1 METNSKKRYGTS
13 VVSVYS
19 SDPINFPF
27 ITKEEAL
34 ETNPHFIVE
43 IEITKGKVK
52 KELYPVACDIE
63 IMSRERVDAYTRRGK
78 DVENNKLIRDL
89 KDETTWIKMAC
100 GSRGLKYPL
109 YVPFNT
115 VGGKVNFR
123 YYAGIPK

>member
-1 METNSKKRYGTS
+1 M
-13 VVSVYS
+13 YS

-27 ITKEEAL
+27 ITKEKTL

-43 IEITKGKVK
+43 IEITKVKVK
-52 KELYPVACDIE
+52 KKLYPVACDIE
-63 IMSRERVDAYTRRGK
+63 SMSRERVDAYTRREK

-89 KDETTWIKMAC
+89 KNETTWIKMAC

-109 YVPFNT
+109 YVPFTT